1 MRRRREAVIN
11 GENRV
16 FRLSGSYKV
25 TARSLAKVVLSV
37 ALELSAGAMML
48 TAQSIVVGPNVWVS
62 SAMPG
67 AGHYEVTLAADPADF
82 RSLLA
87 GSMVWRAEKGVF
99 HTAAYSSS
107 DGGASWKQTHYV
119 DRGLDTQDPAVAYGP
134 HHTAYFVSWGNDTSW
149 DIRTLLA
156 TSRDGG
162 RSWLA
167 PMDIITLDRE
177 FISVDNTRG
186 KYRGRIYVNGQDND
200 QLYDSDSSISSI
212 WALRFD
218 SLQRPLE
225 PKHYLAMGTHEITL
239 PTNGLVA
246 ADGSYIT
253 GFVEHDNPVGS
264 SADSVL
270 TRPNAT
276 LKIIKSVDGGARFGR
291 AVAVASMYDK
301 FGELN
306 VSSIP
311 CLAADVWPASG
322 HEGSLYAVWADRR
335 AGRSEIWI
343 ARSEDR
349 GDHWSAPLRVND
361 DEPRPTGDG
370 PDDFH
375 PLVAVNGAGA
385 VGVMW
390 YDRRDNTD
398 NTGWW
403 VRFAAS
409 IDGGRT
415 FSPSV
420 RVSEAP
426 LDLARDTAPVISA
439 ITRGGGHPHP
449 LLAGGPL
456 RSDVVYSHFNFVGG
470 HTAGLATSA
479 DGLFHALWVD
489 DRTGVSQIYT
499 STIRV
504 NEIVATRPR
513 SASTVSSNKS
523 TGTAGT
529 AAAAD
534 SGLQNISQAVTLE
547 LSHAQYVERDSLVAV
562 SVVLRNTSRDT
573 LRGPFELHV
582 LSLKSD
588 LGDLRGADANRRV
601 IALAPSSVT
610 LLPPG
615 GTLAAQRLEFHLVH
629 RPHGITP
636 RRDNGQ
642 LVGYGVTLVSLE
654 SDVFGRY
661 SVSRQKRR

>member
-1 MRRRREAVIN
+1 M
-11 GENRV
+11 
-16 FRLSGSYKV
+16 SGTHT
-25 TARSLAKVVLSV
+25 TAARALAKLLLPL
-37 ALELSAGAMML
+37 ALELSAAAMMAS
-48 TAQSIVVGPNVWVS
+48 AQSIVVGRNVWVS
-62 SAMPG
+62 SAMPD
-67 AGHYEVTLAADPADF
+67 AGHYEVTLAADPADS

-87 GSMVWRAEKGVF
+87 GSMVWRADKGVF
-99 HTAAYSSS
+99 HTAAYTSS
-107 DGGASWKQTHYV
+107 DGGASWKQTRYV
-119 DRGLDTQDPAVAYGP
+119 DGGLDTQDPAVAYGP

-149 DIRTLLA
+149 NIRTLLA

-162 RSWLA
+162 RSWRA
-167 PMDIITLDRE
+167 PMDITTLDRE

-200 QLYDSDSSISSI
+200 RLYDSDSTISSI

-239 PTNGLVA
+239 PTNGLVT
-246 ADGSYIT
+246 ADGSYII

-276 LKIIKSVDGGARFGR
+276 LKIIRSLDGGARFSR
-291 AVAVASMYDK
+291 AVVVASMYDK

-311 CLAADVWPASG
+311 CLAADAWPASG
-322 HEGSLYAVWADRR
+322 HEGRLYAVWADRR
-335 AGRSEIWI
+335 SGRSEVWI
-343 ARSEDR
+343 SRSEDR

-361 DEPRPTGDG
+361 DEPRPKGGG

-375 PLVAVNGAGA
+375 PLVAVNGAGV

-390 YDRRDNTD
+390 YDRRDNAD

-439 ITRGGGHPHP
+439 MTRGGGHPHP

-470 HTAGLATSA
+470 HTAGLATSV
-479 DGLFHALWVD
+479 DGLFHPLWVD

-504 NEIVATRPR
+504 NAIVPRRLR
-513 SASTVSSNKS
+513 SATIVSSSKN
-523 TGTAGT
+523 TGTAAT

-547 LSHAQYVERDSLVAV
+547 LSHAQYIERDSLVAV

-588 LGDLRGADANRRV
+588 LGDLRADDANRRV
-601 IALAPSSVT
+601 IALTPSSVT
-610 LLPPG
+610 LLAPG
-615 GTLAAQRLEFHLVH
+615 GTLVSRRLGFHLAH
-629 RPHGITP
+629 PPHGITP
-636 RRDNGQ
+636 PGDKGR

-661 SVSRQKRR
+661 AVSRQKRH